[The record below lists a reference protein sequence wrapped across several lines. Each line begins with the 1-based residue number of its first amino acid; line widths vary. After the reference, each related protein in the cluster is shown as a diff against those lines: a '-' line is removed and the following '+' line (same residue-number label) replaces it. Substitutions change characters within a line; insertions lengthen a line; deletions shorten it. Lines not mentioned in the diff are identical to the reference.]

1 MEIQMQQKQVS
12 DGFEE
17 LNNIGKDDDQDD
29 LVNEMMKELTDD
41 IKKSRLNKNK

>member
-1 MEIQMQQKQVS
+1 MEIQMKQKQVS
-12 DGFEE
+12 DGFEQ
-17 LNNIGKDDDQDD
+17 LKNKGKDDDQDD